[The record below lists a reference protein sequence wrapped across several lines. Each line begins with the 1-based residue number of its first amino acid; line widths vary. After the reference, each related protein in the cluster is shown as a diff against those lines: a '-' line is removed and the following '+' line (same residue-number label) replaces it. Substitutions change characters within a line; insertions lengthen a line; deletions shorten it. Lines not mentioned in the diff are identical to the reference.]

1 MARRANSAAS
11 LAFDHFLFYF
21 HSSYGHFGV
30 RAGGLSVPK
39 CNLAGRIMKESVD
52 STYAPALYSVHRD
65 DFLSVRSTLWP
76 LLGEAEQ
83 DVNQPAQRQEP
94 DLGPSRPSG
103 GAQPAQHGQCAGH
116 GGQAGGEHHRGG
128 QQA

>member
-1 MARRANSAAS
+1 
-11 LAFDHFLFYF
+11 
-21 HSSYGHFGV
+21 
-30 RAGGLSVPK
+30 
-39 CNLAGRIMKESVD
+39 MKESVD
-52 STYAPALYSVHRD
+52 STYAPALYSMHRD

-83 DVNQPAQRQEP
+83 DVDQPAQRQEP
-94 DLGPSRPSG
+94 DLGPPRPSG
-103 GAQPAQHGQCAGH
+103 GAQPAQHGQRAGH